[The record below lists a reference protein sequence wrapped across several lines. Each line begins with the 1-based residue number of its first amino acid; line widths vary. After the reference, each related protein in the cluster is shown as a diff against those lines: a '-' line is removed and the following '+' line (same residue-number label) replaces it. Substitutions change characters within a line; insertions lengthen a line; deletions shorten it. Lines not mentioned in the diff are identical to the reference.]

1 MGRTL
6 SFRQKL
12 GGAFALLLSLIIL
25 HGIVA
30 WLALQEYNNLFGDL
44 RVVNQI
50 VETTLRAHLNE
61 KNYVLREDRH
71 SAIIVQEELQQAQ
84 TLVNAPSSSRTLLL
98 KFLAIYLRASSSCIK
113 SLSVASFFIISN
125 LVSKSGGV
133 SSIINPISNL
143 EQSAAVS
150 VGISLGSLSE
160 VITICLPLLYKLSK
174 VYCKFSIVLIFDS
187 IN

>member
-84 TLVNAPSSSRTLLL
+84 TLVN
-98 KFLAIYLRASSSCIK
+98 
-113 SLSVASFFIISN
+113 
-125 LVSKSGGV
+125 
-133 SSIINPISNL
+133 
-143 EQSAAVS
+143 
-150 VGISLGSLSE
+150 GILQNNSPR
-160 VITICLPLLYKLSK
+160 I
-174 VYCKFSIVLIFDS
+174 IVLSPLDS
-187 IN
+187 TFPSYTNTIHDL